1 MNKVIENAVNDLTEI
16 VRSISSTPEL
26 PVNSPEDALELDFL
40 LNDILNQLEKIIED
54 LKSG

>member
-26 PVNSPEDALELDFL
+26 PVNSPEDALELDFF
-40 LNDILNQLEKIIED
+40 LNDILNQLEKIVED